1 MRKET
6 FSVIRIA
13 AVLFLAVASFA
24 VQAQQS
30 PQFTQFMFNNMILN
44 PAYAGTDEALSVTVL
59 NRSQWNGLE
68 GAPTTQCF
76 SAHTLLPQK
85 RVGLGLS
92 VIRDAIGV
100 HKNTNIRTNYA
111 YHIPLT
117 SGAVLSMGIQAG
129 ITTLKSDY
137 ASLLGNSNDPKLMSS
152 INNTMIGFGTG
163 FYYRSVRWCAGLSA
177 PELLSKTVN
186 IRDTLSVRIKRTN
199 VMGYARYSFELN
211 EWFDIQPSILIKY
224 FSQVPFSA
232 DFNVNL
238 VYRKVLTGGVAYR
251 KNESIDLMMRFQ
263 LTPQL
268 QFGYA
273 YDHPI
278 KTASRLSSASHEMM
292 IGYLF
297 HNIQKDVASPR

>member
-1 MRKET
+1 MRKESFYT
-6 FSVIRIA
+6 VRMAVVFILA
-13 AVLFLAVASFA
+13 AMPFA
-24 VQAQQS
+24 TRAQQG

-44 PAYAGTDEALSVTVL
+44 PAYAGADEALSVTVL

-76 SAHTLLPQK
+76 SAHTLLPGQ

-111 YHIPLT
+111 YHIPLR
-117 SGAVLSMGIQAG
+117 SGAVLSMGLQAG

-152 INNTMIGFGTG
+152 INNTMLGFGTG
-163 FYYRSVRWCAGLSA
+163 IYYRSVRWCAGLSV

-186 IRDTLSVRIKRTN
+186 IQDTLSLRVKRSN
-199 VMGYARYSFELN
+199 VMGYAKYSFTLN

-224 FSQVPFSA
+224 FSQVPVSA
-232 DFNVNL
+232 DFNINL
-238 VYRKVLTGGVAYR
+238 IYRKVLTGGVAYR
-251 KNESIDLMMRFQ
+251 RSESIDLMMRFQ
-263 LTPQL
+263 LTSQL

-278 KTASRLSSASHEMM
+278 QSSRLASASHELM

-297 HNIQKDVASPR
+297 NNIQKDVASPR